1 MTEQQPYEVL
11 GNYSGFELRLYP
23 AHLVAQVTVHSSLSA
38 AGSTAFR
45 YLFGYISGQ
54 NTTAPNTTAQ
64 DALGQDS
71 ADGFSPGARPGDDA
85 ADPAQ
90 HIPTTQRIPMT
101 APVLLQPESEADT
114 YTVAF
119 VLPASMSIDSAPT
132 PDDPAVSLM
141 VAPET
146 RGAAVTFA
154 GRWTDRNYLD
164 HAKALEQAVAAAGF
178 TSQGPP
184 RFALFDPPYKP
195 WFLRRNE
202 VVQPVR

>member
-11 GNYSGFELRLYP
+11 EAFPGFELRLYP
-23 AHLVAQVTVHSSLSA
+23 AHLVAQVTVHSTLGA
-38 AGSTAFR
+38 AGNTAFR

-54 NTTAPNTTAQ
+54 NTPEQNTPEQEAV
-64 DALGQDS
+64 
-71 ADGFSPGARPGDDA
+71 PARP
-85 ADPAQ
+85 
-90 HIPTTQRIPMT
+90 TQRIPMT
-101 APVLLQPESEADT
+101 APVLLQTEAMADT

-119 VLPASMSIDSAPT
+119 VLPESMSMDTAPT

-141 VAPET
+141 VMPEA
-146 RGAAVTFA
+146 RGAAVSFA

-164 HAKALEQAVAAAGF
+164 HARALGEAVVAAGL
-178 TSQGPP
+178 TPQGYP

-202 VVQPVR
+202 VVQPVL

>member
-11 GNYSGFELRLYP
+11 GDFPGFELRLYP
-23 AHLVAQVTVHSSLSA
+23 AHLTAQVTVHSVMSA

-54 NTTAPNTTAQ
+54 NTAGHDTPGPDAQ
-64 DALGQDS
+64 
-71 ADGFSPGARPGDDA
+71 
-85 ADPAQ
+85 
-90 HIPTTQRIPMT
+90 IPMT
-101 APVLLQPESEADT
+101 APVLLQPDSLAET

-119 VLPASMSIDSAPT
+119 VLPSSMSIDTAPT

-141 VAPET
+141 VMPAA
-146 RGAAVTFA
+146 RGAAVSFS

-164 HAKALEQAVAAAGF
+164 HARALEEAVAAAGF
-178 TSQGPP
+178 TPQGYP

-202 VVQPVR
+202 VVQPLL

>member
-11 GNYSGFELRLYP
+11 GAFPGFELRLYP
-23 AHLVAQVTVHSSLSA
+23 AHLVAQVTVHSTLGA

-54 NTTAPNTTAQ
+54 NTQELNTPDQNAPNQAV
-64 DALGQDS
+64 
-71 ADGFSPGARPGDDA
+71 PARR
-85 ADPAQ
+85 
-90 HIPTTQRIPMT
+90 TQRIPMT
-101 APVLLQPESEADT
+101 APVLLQTQSMADT

-119 VLPASMSIDSAPT
+119 VLPESMSIDTAPT
-132 PDDPAVSLM
+132 PDDPAVTLM
-141 VAPET
+141 VMPEA
-146 RGAAVTFA
+146 RGAAVAFA

-164 HAKALEQAVAAAGF
+164 HARALGEAVVAAGL
-178 TSQGPP
+178 TPQGYP

-202 VVQPVR
+202 VVQPVL

>member
-11 GNYSGFELRLYP
+11 GDFPGFELRLYP
-23 AHLVAQVTVHSSLSA
+23 AHLVAQVTVHSMLGA
-38 AGSTAFR
+38 AASTAFR

-54 NTTAPNTTAQ
+54 NTPGPNTPEQ
-64 DALGQDS
+64 DGTGPAPTGQNPHAGVS
-71 ADGFSPGARPGDDA
+71 AFEGSDPARPA
-85 ADPAQ
+85 
-90 HIPTTQRIPMT
+90 QRIPMT
-101 APVLLQPESEADT
+101 APVLLQAESLADT

-119 VLPASMSIDSAPT
+119 VLPESLSIDTAPT

-141 VAPET
+141 VMPEA
-146 RGAAVTFA
+146 RGAAVSFS

-164 HAKALEQAVAAAGF
+164 HARALGEAVVAAGF
-178 TSQGPP
+178 TPQGYP

-202 VVQPVR
+202 VVQPLL